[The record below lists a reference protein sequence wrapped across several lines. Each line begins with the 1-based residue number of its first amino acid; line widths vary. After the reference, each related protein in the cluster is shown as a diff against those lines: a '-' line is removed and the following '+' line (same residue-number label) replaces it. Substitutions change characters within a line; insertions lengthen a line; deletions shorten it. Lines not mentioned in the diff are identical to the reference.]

1 MLFFKITFYAIY
13 NIKRKDLINIRKH
26 FKVKMKEKR
35 KGGAGY
41 GILGK
46 AEKVWESE
54 RYIKVWK

>member
-1 MLFFKITFYAIY
+1 
-13 NIKRKDLINIRKH
+13 
-26 FKVKMKEKR
+26 MKEKQ